1 MVNIKSIQLILAN
14 ENNSPLERK
23 AIYMLNMDIL
33 KLVDSETISREV
45 GLTEFFNLAHLPST
59 IMDELKVSPIFDKYH
74 VFIKDNDGDTISL
87 DEDECDEDEY
97 EYVTNGTSII
107 EKWNMY
113 NRRYTN
119 SNDSQSSLNYIKLQT
134 IEYYVDY

>member
-1 MVNIKSIQLILAN
+1 MNIKSIQLILAN